1 MIAKFLSTVKARA
14 SPSMLSQEVE
24 TFNSEET
31 LKYDQTVNNEGKI
44 WLSYKGRSGIRRY
57 CCIVDKN
64 GKPCIDPGNNSQIA
78 LACYFDEK
86 TGRNGNNLNGG
97 ALYYAELLINHN
109 QKSFKGLGGLPYGQR
124 LKITYKDKSVIA
136 YKGDERDGG
145 INLPKIGIHENL
157 AKVLGFPNCLD
168 YVLIEKV

>member
-1 MIAKFLSTVKARA
+1 M
-14 SPSMLSQEVE
+14 
-24 TFNSEET
+24 
-31 LKYDQTVNNEGKI
+31 
-44 WLSYKGRSGIRRY
+44 
-57 CCIVDKN
+57 
-64 GKPCIDPGNNSQIA
+64 
-78 LACYFDEK
+78 
-86 TGRNGNNLNGG
+86 
-97 ALYYAELLINHN
+97 
-109 QKSFKGLGGLPYGQR
+109 PYGQR